1 MGDVGAHGVSVSL
14 SWLQVAGAA
23 RPAAERGVGVKE
35 GPVLLVLWRRQGCQ
49 RRRAS
54 LSVLCREAASIG
66 VGVPARPC
74 SPGLP
79 VLEVVEDGSVEG
91 LEDQGRRRG
100 IHAPT
105 GLASGKQTTRFLS
118 SAFLPS

>member
-1 MGDVGAHGVSVSL
+1 MSVSPSRL
-14 SWLQVAGAA
+14 RVAGAA
-23 RPAAERGVGVKE
+23 RPATEGGVGVKE
-35 GPVLLVLWRRQGCQ
+35 GPVLLVLWRRRGCQ
-49 RRRAS
+49 RRTAP
-54 LSVLCREAASIG
+54 LSVPCREAASIG
-66 VGVPARPC
+66 VGAPARPC

-100 IHAPT
+100 IRAPT